1 MPNMDS
7 TAEQDAPVGEPA
19 AVRRR
24 VIAWFLA
31 IVVLV
36 AAAAVVGFLR
46 VRADL
51 AERASEEGRR
61 TVSAVQGRLEAADV
75 VYRRLT
81 TASAA
86 VLRAEALALG
96 TPRLGP
102 RVELVG
108 GGGTRREAPSLT
120 FGSVAVHSDFTLVDE
135 AVELMEGTATLFVRD
150 GDDFVRASTNVR
162 NADGSRAVATILDRA
177 GPAIVELRE
186 GRAFTGVVDI
196 LGRSYSTHYA
206 PIFGEDGASIG
217 AYYAG
222 YPIETLDQIA
232 RSLRKVRILDN
243 GFVALFGATGQL
255 LYGSEHLDPAIAAE
269 LSARIDQIPRS
280 ADSGAEAMVIQ
291 GHRVVRSEVAGWN
304 FTIVSSA
311 YLPDLSAETF
321 HIVRESLGI
330 LAVILVLVLGVSWRL
345 AGRLTDA
352 LQQAGASR
360 AEAEEARGR
369 AEDAKAAAEQA
380 SRTKSAFLANMS
392 HELRTPMNAIIG
404 YSEMLIEEVEEM
416 EPDETRADLQKIHSA
431 GKHLLS
437 LINDVLD
444 LSKIEAG
451 RMSIHV
457 EDFEVAE
464 LVGDVVATIDP
475 LVQKNGNR
483 LEVVG
488 AAAAGAMRADVVKM
502 RQTLLNLLSNA
513 TKFTEGGVVRL
524 VVRTSG
530 DRVSFVVEDSGIGM
544 TPDQMAKLFEAFVQ
558 ADSSTTRKYGGTG
571 LGLAISR
578 TFCRLMG
585 GDITVTSEV
594 GVGSAFTVDLPRVV
608 VVSGGSEAAEAEG
621 SGGSEADP
629 DEADEARVAGL
640 ARVLVIDDDPHAR
653 ELVVRNLTKEGF
665 EVRAAAT
672 GDAGVALTRSW
683 HPHVILLDVMMPGRD
698 GWSVLAELKADP
710 ELASI
715 PVILSTMLENR
726 ELGFAMGA
734 ADYMRKPVDWDR
746 LEGMIARHAPR
757 GELPI
762 LVVEDDPASREM
774 LVRVVQRTGVP
785 VRQAADGREAL
796 AQIAEERPQLILLDL
811 MMPQVDGFD
820 FVDRLRQSER
830 GAEIP
835 VLVVT
840 AKSLTPED
848 FERLHG
854 KVEDVLRKG
863 AFRQDELVARIRSMI
878 ASGGRRSE

>member
-1 MPNMDS
+1 MDRRPVH
-7 TAEQDAPVGEPA
+7 DAPVDEA
-19 AVRRR
+19 AAIRRR
-24 VIAWFLA
+24 VLAWFGA

-36 AAAAVVGFLR
+36 AAAAAVGFMR

-51 AERASEEGRR
+51 SDRAKQEARR
-61 TVSAVQGRLEAADV
+61 TVAGVQAQLEAADV

-81 TASAA
+81 TASVA
-86 VLRAEALALG
+86 VLRAEALSLG
-96 TPRLGP
+96 APGLGP
-102 RVELVG
+102 RVEWVG
-108 GGGTRREAPSLT
+108 GAGVRREAPSLL
-120 FGSVAVHSDFTLVDE
+120 FGSTAIRADSPLVDE
-135 AVELMEGTATLFVRD
+135 VVELMEGTATLFVRD
-150 GDDFVRASTNVR
+150 GDDFVRVSTNVR
-162 NADGSRAVATILDRA
+162 NGDGSRAVATILDRS
-177 GPAIVELRE
+177 GPAIAQLRE
-186 GRAFTGVVDI
+186 GRPFTGVVDI

-206 PIFGEDGASIG
+206 PIQGADGSTVG

-232 RSLRKVRILDN
+232 STLRGVRILEN
-243 GFVALFGATGQL
+243 GFFALFGADGQL
-255 LYGSEHLDPAIAAE
+255 LYGSEHLDPTIATE
-269 LSARIDQIPRS
+269 LAAGLERMPRAGV
-280 ADSGAEAMVIQ
+280 ADEEEMVVE
-291 GHRVVRSEVAGWN
+291 GHRVSRSAVPGWN
-304 FTIVSSA
+304 FTIVSST
-311 YLPDLSAETF
+311 YLPDLSAETLR
-321 HIVRESLGI
+321 IVRESLGI
-330 LAVILVLVLGVSWRL
+330 LVFVLVLVLAVSWRL
-345 AGRLTDA
+345 AGRLTHA
-352 LQQAGASR
+352 LELARASR

-369 AEDAKAAAEQA
+369 AEAAKVAAEQA

-416 EPDETRADLQKIHSA
+416 GPDEMRADLQKIHAA

-451 RMSIHV
+451 RMTIHV
-457 EDFEVAE
+457 EDVDVAE
-464 LVGDVVATIDP
+464 LVADVVSTIGP
-475 LVQKNGNR
+475 LLQKNGNQ

-488 AAAAGAMRADVVKM
+488 ADTAGRMRADVVKM

-513 TKFTEGGVVRL
+513 TKFTEQGVVRL
-524 VVRTSG
+524 AVQATEA
-530 DRVSFVVEDSGIGM
+530 RVSFVVEDSGIGM
-544 TPDQMAKLFEAFVQ
+544 TPEQMTRLFEAFVQ

-585 GDITVTSEV
+585 GDITVQSEV
-594 GVGSAFTVDLPRVV
+594 GKGSAFTVELPREV
-608 VVSGGSEAAEAEG
+608 VVSAAPEDPESAAP
-621 SGGSEADP
+621 SGQGPAAAS
-629 DEADEARVAGL
+629 DEKASIAGL
-640 ARVLVIDDDPHAR
+640 ARVLVIDDDADAR
-653 ELVVRNLTKEGF
+653 DLVTRNLTREGF
-665 EVRAAAT
+665 EVRGAAS
-672 GDAGVALTRSW
+672 GDAGLDLTRSW
-683 HPHVILLDVMMPGRD
+683 HPDVIVLDVMMPGRD

-710 ELASI
+710 ALAAI

-746 LEGMIARHAPR
+746 LEQMITRHAPR
-757 GELPI
+757 GEQPI

-774 LVRVVQRTGVP
+774 LVRVARRTGIP
-785 VRQAADGREAL
+785 VREAADGEEAL
-796 AQIAEERPQLILLDL
+796 AAIAAERPQLVLLDL
-811 MMPQVDGFD
+811 MMPRVDGFD
-820 FVDRLRQSER
+820 FVERLRAADR

-863 AFRQDELVARIRSMI
+863 SFRQDELVDRIRAVI
-878 ASGGRRSE
+878 ESGQRPAE

>member
-1 MPNMDS
+1 MDP
-7 TAEQDAPVGEPA
+7 TAAQGAPAGEAA

-24 VIAWFLA
+24 VLAWFGA

-36 AAAAVVGFLR
+36 AAAAAVGFVR

-51 AERASEEGRR
+51 EERARQEAGR
-61 TVSAVQGRLEAADV
+61 TIAAVQGQLQAADV

-81 TASAA
+81 TASVA

-96 TPRLGP
+96 APRLGP

-108 GGGTRREAPSLT
+108 GAGLRRSAPSLL
-120 FGSVAVHSDFTLVDE
+120 FGAVAVHEDFSLVDDVV
-135 AVELMEGTATLFVRD
+135 ALMEGTATLFVRD
-150 GDDFVRASTNVR
+150 GDDFVRASTNVQ
-162 NADGSRAVATILDRA
+162 NADGTRAVATILDRA
-177 GPAIVELRE
+177 GPAIAELRE

-206 PIFGEDGASIG
+206 PIVGEGGTTVG

-232 RSLRKVRILDN
+232 RSLRDTRILES
-243 GFVALFGATGQL
+243 GFVALLGASGQL
-255 LYGSEHLDPAIAAE
+255 LYASEHLDPGVAAQLPAQMVE
-269 LSARIDQIPRS
+269 MPPFAAPEAAPLLID
-280 ADSGAEAMVIQ
+280 
-291 GHRVVRSEVAGWN
+291 GHRVERSDVAGWN
-304 FTIVSSA
+304 FTIVSST

-321 HIVRESLGI
+321 QIVRESLGI
-330 LAVILVLVLGVSWRL
+330 LVLILVLVLAVSWRL

-352 LQQAGASR
+352 LGLARASR
-360 AEAEEARGR
+360 AEAEEARSR
-369 AEDAKAAAEQA
+369 AEEAKVAAEQA

-464 LVGDVVATIDP
+464 LVADVVATIQP
-475 LVQKNGNR
+475 LVQKNGNQ

-488 AAAAGAMRADVVKM
+488 AEAAGRMQADVVKT
-502 RQTLLNLLSNA
+502 RQALLNLLSNA
-513 TKFTEGGVVRL
+513 TKFTDSGVVRL
-524 VVRTSG
+524 VVRAQE
-530 DRVSFVVEDSGIGM
+530 DRVGFVVEDSGIGM

-578 TFCRLMG
+578 TFCRMMG
-585 GDITVTSEV
+585 GDITVESEV
-594 GVGSAFTVDLPRVV
+594 GKGSAFTVDLPRVV
-608 VVSGGSEAAEAEG
+608 VPSPTDEGPDAEDASGRAAEGAASNG
-621 SGGSEADP
+621 QA
-629 DEADEARVAGL
+629 AVAGL

-653 ELVVRNLTKEGF
+653 ELVARNLIREGF
-665 EVRAAAT
+665 EVRGAAS
-672 GDAGVALTRSW
+672 GDAGIELTRAW

-698 GWSVLAELKADP
+698 GWSVLAELKGDP
-710 ELASI
+710 ELAAI

-757 GELPI
+757 GEQPI

-774 LVRVVQRTGVP
+774 LVRVVQRTGLP
-785 VRQAADGREAL
+785 VREAVDGLEAL
-796 AQIAEERPQLILLDL
+796 AMIAEERPQLILLDL
-811 MMPQVDGFD
+811 MMPRVDGFD
-820 FVDRLRQSER
+820 FVERLRQSDR

-863 AFRQDELVARIRSMI
+863 AFRQDELVARIRAMI
-878 ASGGRRSE
+878 GSGDGSSE